1 MLGRERRTREDNIM
15 TEKEWK
21 HIAQTILENQHVIL
35 EYILKHAKELDKE
48 ERNIMNT
55 MLTRTEFDIV
65 LRL

>member
-1 MLGRERRTREDNIM
+1 M